1 MGRGKVVVRRI
12 ESSTSRQVT
21 FSKRRNGLMKKA
33 RELGILCDVEVGVI
47 VFSATGKH
55 YEYASSSIKSVI
67 ERYGKHNMKF
77 VEDTQFN
84 ASQCENVIQKEVIQM
99 KQEMKYLQYC
109 NRQLM
114 GTDLST
120 LSLKDLHHLE
130 QLLEMSLH
138 RVREKKHKILID
150 ELEELNRKERLLYEE
165 NMKLHKTISKLESS
179 SIARTGMDLCVES
192 MNCSY
197 VQGETSE
204 AAISVRN
211 FSLQLNHEDSSQI
224 YVAKSKD
231 SVVTQLW

>member
-12 ESSTSRQVT
+12 ENSTSRQVT

-33 RELGILCDVEVGVI
+33 RELGILCDAEVGVI

-67 ERYGKHNMKF
+67 ERYGKHNMKL

-84 ASQCENVIQKEVIQM
+84 ASDCENMWQKEVIRM
-99 KQEMKYLQYC
+99 KQEMKYLQHY

-120 LSLKDLHHLE
+120 LSLKDLHQLE
-130 QLLEMSLH
+130 QLIDMSLR
-138 RVREKKHKILID
+138 RVREKQDKILMD
-150 ELEELNRKERLLYEE
+150 KLEELNRKERLLYEK
-165 NMKLHKTISKLESS
+165 NMELHKTISKLESS
-179 SIARTGMDLCVES
+179 SIARTGMDLWAES

-204 AAISVRN
+204 AAISVGN
-211 FSLQLNHEDSSQI
+211 FSLQLNHQDFSQI
-224 YVAKSKD
+224 YDAKSKD
-231 SVVTQLW
+231 RVATQLW